1 MIYSMT
7 GFGRGDASA
16 EGITILAEARSV
28 NNRFF
33 DFNYRSSRSLQNFEN
48 ELRDLCRGHIHR
60 GKLTLSLT
68 ESRGIESSAVRFDKG
83 AAKKLSSE
91 LQGLAKELGLQTGV
105 GLEHLLQ
112 FSEMLIPVE
121 NAGLHELLL
130 DLSRKATEAAMKS
143 LREMRKNEGHN
154 LSLDMQDRLKE
165 IERRVGEIE
174 GLQDGLPQRALDKLK
189 ERVKRLTVPEAYDEY
204 RMEMEL
210 AFLADRLDIT
220 EEIVRL
226 RGHINAFRKTL
237 ESPSGAVGK
246 RLEFLLQEMNRE
258 ANTIG
263 SKTSNIEISHHGV
276 GMREEIERIR
286 EQVQNIE

>member
-7 GFGRGDASA
+7 GFGRGEASA

-48 ELRDLCRGHIHR
+48 ELRDICRSHIHR
-60 GKLTLSLT
+60 GKLTLSLS
-68 ESRGIESSAVRFDKG
+68 ESRGPESSAVRFDKG
-83 AAKKLSSE
+83 AAQKLTTE
-91 LQGLAKELGLQTGV
+91 LQTLANELGLQSGV

-112 FSEMLIPVE
+112 FSDMLIPVE
-121 NAGLHELLL
+121 AVSLHELLI
-130 DLSRKATEAAMKS
+130 DLCRKATEGAMTS
-143 LREMRKNEGHN
+143 LRQMRKTEGHN
-154 LSLDMQDRLKE
+154 LSMDMLERLKE
-165 IERRVGEIE
+165 IERRLTEID
-174 GLQDGLPQRALDKLK
+174 GLQDGLPQRALDKLRD
-189 ERVKRLTVPEAYDEY
+189 RVKRLTVPEAYDEY
-204 RMEMEL
+204 RLEMEL
-210 AFLADRLDIT
+210 AFMADRLDIT

-258 ANTIG
+258 TNTIG
-263 SKTSNIEISHHGV
+263 SKTSNIEISHHSV
-276 GMREEIERIR
+276 GMKEEIERIR

>member
-1 MIYSMT
+1 
-7 GFGRGDASA
+7 
-16 EGITILAEARSV
+16 
-28 NNRFF
+28 
-33 DFNYRSSRSLQNFEN
+33 
-48 ELRDLCRGHIHR
+48 
-60 GKLTLSLT
+60 LSH
-68 ESRGIESSAVRFDKG
+68 D
-83 AAKKLSSE
+83 
-91 LQGLAKELGLQTGV
+91 LGLLYGV
-105 GLEHLLQ
+105 TLDHLLQ
-112 FSEMLIPVE
+112 FSEMLIPME
-121 NAGLHELLL
+121 NVALHELLI
-130 DLSRKATEAAMKS
+130 DLARAATDAAMVS
-143 LREMRKNEGHN
+143 LRQMRKNEGHN

-165 IERRVGEIE
+165 IERRLSEIE
-174 GLQDGLPQRALDKLK
+174 GLQDGLPQRALDKLR

-226 RGHINAFRKTL
+226 RGHIAAFRKTL
-237 ESPSGAVGK
+237 ESPAGSVGK

-286 EQVQNIE
+286 EQVQNVE